1 MLKIIIKRQQNTYEI
16 NLQLKSPCYEFEK
29 QLLTIAVFFFLPLLT
44 YSQAHQLKGL
54 TQDSLQNPVPNTN
67 IIATPVTQ
75 EDFNIALPFPV
86 LKASTNL
93 NSKTTLLTKLPLPFW
108 AI

>member
-75 EDFNIALPFPV
+75 EDFNIPLPFP
-86 LKASTNL
+86 A
-93 NSKTTLLTKLPLPFW
+93 
-108 AI
+108 